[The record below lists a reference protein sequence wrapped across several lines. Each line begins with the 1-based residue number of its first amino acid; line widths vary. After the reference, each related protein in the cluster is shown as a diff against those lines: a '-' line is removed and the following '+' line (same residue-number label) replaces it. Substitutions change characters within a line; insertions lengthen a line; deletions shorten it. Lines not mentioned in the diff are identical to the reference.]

1 MKTLGLFFKKQ
12 YAAEEKIQRL
22 LRKLEDMMNL
32 YQGAYEAY
40 LVVNEEVFNKR
51 SEELGQLEKEL
62 DDLGLQIQMSLVH
75 ESLMPDSRDDL
86 LWLLTK
92 LDKIPS
98 RLKHSLGD
106 IALEKPVIPETFH
119 TPLKNLLD
127 HSRRA
132 VQALAQA
139 MDALFSDLRAVRQYV
154 EEVSRQE
161 SEVDQI
167 EHRLMLLVFN
177 DKSMDLAR
185 QYQLKGILK
194 ELGGI
199 TNLAEDVGDAVHILA
214 TIDGALVTAVGSAVA
229 TVGDALGLAVR
240 QMCV

>member
-1 MKTLGLFFKKQ
+1 MKPLGLFFKKQ
-12 YAAEEKIQRL
+12 YAAEGKIQRL

-40 LVVNEEVFNKR
+40 LVGNEEVFIKR

-62 DDLGLQIQMSLVH
+62 DELGLQIQMSLLH

-106 IALEKPVIPETFH
+106 IALEKPVIPDNFH
-119 TPLKNLLD
+119 APLQSLLD
-127 HSRRA
+127 HSRYA
-132 VQALAQA
+132 VQALAHA
-139 MDALFSDLRAVRQYV
+139 VDSLFTDLRAVRQYA
-154 EEVSRQE
+154 EEVARHE
-161 SEVDQI
+161 SKVDHI
-167 EHRLMLLVFN
+167 EHQLMSQIFN
-177 DKSMDLAR
+177 DGQMDLAR

-194 ELGGI
+194 QLGEV
-199 TNLAEDVGDAVHILA
+199 TNLAEDVADAVLILA
-214 TIDGALVTAVGSAVA
+214 TKHSA
-229 TVGDALGLAVR
+229 
-240 QMCV
+240 